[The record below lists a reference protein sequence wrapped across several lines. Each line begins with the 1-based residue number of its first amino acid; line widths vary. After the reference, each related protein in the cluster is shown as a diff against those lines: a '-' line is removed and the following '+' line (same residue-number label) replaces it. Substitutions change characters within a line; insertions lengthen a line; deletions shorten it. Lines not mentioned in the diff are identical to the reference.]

1 MWYVINVVQ
10 IVLLIVLV
18 IICACLGLISRLFI
32 STKKANKFI
41 GHYLFSPAVLS
52 VCLIRWKVFGK
63 ENIPNYPAIYISN
76 HTSLLDIPILFA
88 AINQPLF
95 YVAKMELKRVPF
107 LGQYMQAMG
116 MIFIDRSNR
125 EQAMLSMRSA
135 IQDIAKG
142 KSIVVFP
149 EGTRSKS
156 GELQPFKRGAFV
168 IACEGEIP
176 IVPVVIHGGSKALK
190 SGSFTL
196 RPTKI
201 EIEICPVVQ
210 ATNFKNLDQ
219 DALARE
225 MHTLFLKKLEGET
238 NTQVEN

>member
-41 GHYLFSPAVLS
+41 GHYLFSPAVLA
-52 VCLIRWKVFGK
+52 VCLIRWKVSGK

-149 EGTRSKS
+149 EGTRSKT

-176 IVPVVIHGGSKALK
+176 IVPVVIRGGSRALK

-196 RPTKI
+196 RPAKI
-201 EIEICPVVQ
+201 EIEVCPVVQ

-219 DALARE
+219 DTLAKE

>member
-1 MWYVINVVQ
+1 MWYIVNIIQ
-10 IVLLIVLV
+10 ITLLIVIV
-18 IICACLGLISRLFI
+18 VICASLGLISRLFI

-52 VCLIRWKVFGK
+52 VCLIRWKVSGK

-135 IQDIAKG
+135 IQDIAEG

-149 EGTRSKS
+149 EGTRSKT
-156 GELQPFKRGAFV
+156 GQLQPFKRGAFV

-176 IVPVVIHGGSKALK
+176 IVPVIIHGGSRALK
-190 SGSFTL
+190 SGSFSL

-210 ATNFKNLDQ
+210 ATSFMQLNQ
-219 DALARE
+219 DELAKE
-225 MHTLFLKKLEGET
+225 MHTLFLEKLERES

>member
-1 MWYVINVVQ
+1 MWYIVNVIQ
-10 IVLLIVLV
+10 IALLIVIVVL
-18 IICACLGLISRLFI
+18 CASLGLISRLFI
-32 STKKANKFI
+32 SNKKANKFI
-41 GHYLFSPAVLS
+41 GHYLFSPAVLA
-52 VCLIRWKVFGK
+52 VCMIRWKVSGK

-135 IQDIAKG
+135 IQDIAEG

-149 EGTRSKS
+149 EGTRSKTGS
-156 GELQPFKRGAFV
+156 LQPFKRGAFV
-168 IACEGEIP
+168 IACEGQIP
-176 IVPVVIHGGSKALK
+176 LIPVVIHGGSRALK
-190 SGSFTL
+190 SGSFSL

-201 EIEICPVVQ
+201 EIEICPVVR
-210 ATNFKNLDQ
+210 ATNYIELDQ
-219 DALARE
+219 DALARK
-225 MHTLFLKKLEGET
+225 MHALFVEKLEGKSNAE
-238 NTQVEN
+238 VEN

>member
-1 MWYVINVVQ
+1 MWYVINVIQ

-18 IICACLGLISRLFI
+18 IICACLGLLSRLFI

-52 VCLIRWKVFGK
+52 VCLIRWKVSGK
-63 ENIPNYPAIYISN
+63 ENIPNYPVIYISN

-125 EQAMLSMRSA
+125 EQAMVSMRSA

-156 GELQPFKRGAFV
+156 GELQPFKRGAFFC
-168 IACEGEIP
+168 ACEGEIP

-210 ATNFKNLDQ
+210 ATRFRHLDQ

-225 MHTLFLKKLEGET
+225 MHALFSDKLKREP

>member
-41 GHYLFSPAVLS
+41 GHYLFSPAVLA
-52 VCLIRWKVFGK
+52 VCLIRWKVSGK

-149 EGTRSKS
+149 EGTRSKT

-176 IVPVVIHGGSKALK
+176 IVPVVIRGGSRALK

-196 RPTKI
+196 RPAKI
-201 EIEICPVVQ
+201 EIEVCPVVQ
-210 ATNFKNLDQ
+210 ASNFKNLDQ
-219 DALARE
+219 DALAKE